1 MFTCERTKVNTHMSL
16 EHSPARNSVRRH
28 AFKIAEFCEAHR
40 ISRSKFYMLKAKGL
54 APRITDV
61 DGVQIITE
69 EDAAAWRRARAEE
82 TAAPS
87 PIAAEPAEQHLQQE
101 PAE

>member
-1 MFTCERTKVNTHMSL
+1 MSL

-69 EDAAAWRRARAEE
+69 EDAAAWRRERAEE
-82 TAAPS
+82 ATAAAPVTAESS
-87 PIAAEPAEQHLQQE
+87 PQHADSAPAASF
-101 PAE
+101 